1 MIFHHIKNLK
11 NQVERPDFLFV
22 YPLLIALVG
31 LMIIIGFHDRQIDL
45 STAEDKQNEPVS
57 IEQSDLKA
65 IISDDIDLIKNLTQD
80 EVSSLWGAP
89 DFLRGEGDIIVW
101 QYTGKSS
108 SPCVVDVYWD
118 QKPNAESLI
127 RHISVRSAND
137 KECIAS
143 LF

>member
-31 LMIIIGFHDRQIDL
+31 VMIIIGFHDRRIDL
-45 STAEDKQNEPVS
+45 SIAEDEQNEPVS

-65 IISDDIDLIKNLTQD
+65 IISDDINLIKNLTQD

-101 QYTGKSS
+101 QYKSAT
-108 SPCVVDVYWD
+108 CVVDVYWD
-118 QKPNAESLI
+118 QKENADPII
-127 RHISVRSAND
+127 RHISVRGEND
-137 KECIAS
+137 KKCIRG